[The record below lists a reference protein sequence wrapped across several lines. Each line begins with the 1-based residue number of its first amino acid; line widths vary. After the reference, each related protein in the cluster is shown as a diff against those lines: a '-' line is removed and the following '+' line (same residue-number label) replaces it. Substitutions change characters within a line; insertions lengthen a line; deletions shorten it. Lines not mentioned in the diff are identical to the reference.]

1 MRTAS
6 RAIVGVS
13 TGAGSSSAS
22 TATNDVWRR
31 PRPLP
36 TPDRCVMRCTPCS
49 VCQRWPGRG
58 CTRSVALR
66 VPASVCSAWSSVWR
80 VLVRCAY
87 RTYMRSSR
95 AANACASRPPV
106 RMMGRGV
113 GAGGRSA
120 RVRSRDRS
128 SSSSVLRS
136 MSSSND
142 VSSILALS
150 ASRASCSRACR
161 ALGCAPPL
169 FGGVHDGVQPAR
181 ERRPPFQLS
190 NLHVVVL
197 LWLEHASLWESAPR
211 VIGSVLAPM
220 SADVGE
226 DVISALAG
234 MNPMNMRER
243 SRFARW
249 LFRQESSIVRLAAA
263 LLALLAVF
271 MTVHV
276 HAHLSGVPVVTDG
289 DTLKIG
295 SERIRLHGIDA
306 PESAQRCRARGQT
319 WACGAAATGAFV
331 RNRSVRP

>member
-1 MRTAS
+1 
-6 RAIVGVS
+6 
-13 TGAGSSSAS
+13 
-22 TATNDVWRR
+22 
-31 PRPLP
+31 
-36 TPDRCVMRCTPCS
+36 
-49 VCQRWPGRG
+49 
-58 CTRSVALR
+58 
-66 VPASVCSAWSSVWR
+66 
-80 VLVRCAY
+80 
-87 RTYMRSSR
+87 
-95 AANACASRPPV
+95 
-106 RMMGRGV
+106 MGRGV

-319 WACGAAATGAFV
+319 WACGAAATRALRERIASLPVECDDRDRDRYGRIVAVCRVAGAGE
-331 RNRSVRP
+331 RRRSSCSASRCWRPPRRQRPRTPPHASLFSSFSVFKVHMG